1 MIDTRTWITTLV
13 LATGCVSPAPDV
25 DESPPGEAGSLIAT
39 TWKVLAVQYQV
50 QDTGFWCGPAATRIA
65 LSARIAAP
73 SQQTLANQLGTTT
86 NGTDWIGQVTG
97 VLNRDLGGA
106 FYATTEMPND
116 PPSPAQRDRL
126 WRDVV
131 LGVDANFPI
140 VANIVAPPSNH
151 PPGYP
156 SDRTIFHYF
165 SVIGYNPDTREVYIA
180 DPANFSGN
188 RQYWLTLD
196 KLASLIPPKGYS
208 AYRCGAS
215 MTVGEIDAKYRALGG
230 CGSVLGAA
238 LTQETRT
245 PDGVG
250 RYNVFENGSIYWS
263 PSTAA
268 HEVHGAIR
276 DRYRDVGWE
285 AGILGYPVSD
295 ETLAPDRVGRYS
307 VFERGSIYWSPSTG
321 AHEVHG
327 RIRDRWQ
334 ELGWETG
341 ALGYPTSDEH
351 DVPEGRRS
359 DFQRG
364 SITWNAQT
372 QILTAT
378 VN

>member
-1 MIDTRTWITTLV
+1 MIDIKTWITTLV
-13 LATGCVSPAPDV
+13 LATGCIAPAPD
-25 DESPPGEAGSLIAT
+25 PGEPPPATAGSQIAT
-39 TWKVLAVQYQV
+39 TWKVLNIQYQV
-50 QDTGFWCGPAATRIA
+50 QSTGFWCGPAATRIA
-65 LSARIAAP
+65 LSARIAPP

-97 VLNRDLGGA
+97 VLNGDLGGA
-106 FYATTEMPND
+106 FYATTEMPSD

-131 LGVDANFPI
+131 LGVDANFPL

-165 SVIGYNPDTREVYIA
+165 SVIGYNPATREVYIA

-188 RQYWLTLD
+188 SQYWLTLD

-208 AYRCGAS
+208 AYHCGAS

-230 CGSVLGAA
+230 CGSFLGAA
-238 LTQETRT
+238 LTQELRT
-245 PDGVG
+245 PDGAG

-263 PSTAA
+263 PATAA

-276 DRYRDVGWE
+276 DKYKDVGWE
-285 AGILGYPVSD
+285 AGVLGYPVSD
-295 ETLAPDRVGRYS
+295 EISAPDGSGRYAM
-307 VFERGSIYWSPSTG
+307 FERGSIYWSPATG

-327 RIRDRWQ
+327 RIRDKWQ
-334 ELGWETG
+334 ELGWEAG
-341 ALGYPTSDEH
+341 ALGYPVSDEH
-351 DVPEGRRS
+351 DVAGGRQS

-364 SITWNAQT
+364 SILWNAQT
-372 QILTAT
+372 QVMTAT
-378 VN
+378 FR